1 MSPRETYHIEVLGP
15 AESGDRPG
23 DRTAEEAV
31 QQRVSVRT
39 ETPEQASERALRVF
53 ARARV
58 PQRAGTPAEAVRVI
72 DGAGT
77 EVFRW
82 SRFDDPGG

>member
-1 MSPRETYHIEVLGP
+1 MRETYHIEVLGP
-15 AESGDRPG
+15 DEAEAPG
-23 DRTAEEAV
+23 GV

-39 ETPEQASERALRVF
+39 ETPEAAAERARRLF

-58 PQRAGTPAEAVRVI
+58 PQRSGTPAEAVRVV

-77 EVFRW
+77 EVFRM
-82 SRFDDPGG
+82 SRFDEG